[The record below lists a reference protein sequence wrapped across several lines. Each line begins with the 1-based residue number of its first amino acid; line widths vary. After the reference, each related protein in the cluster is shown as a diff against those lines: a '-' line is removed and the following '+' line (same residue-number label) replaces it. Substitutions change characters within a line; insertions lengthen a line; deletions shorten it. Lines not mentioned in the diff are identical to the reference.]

1 MYRTVQGDTW
11 GIVSKK
17 GYGRELQMR
26 VLIAANPAVRDV
38 VIFPAGIELQT
49 PAIKKRQPIRCR
61 LGKEAKA

>member
-11 GIVSKK
+11 DIVSKK
-17 GYGRELQMR
+17 VYGTELQMH

-49 PAIKKRQPIRCR
+49 PAIKETASDALPPWKR
-61 LGKEAKA
+61 G

>member
-1 MYRTVQGDTW
+1 MH
-11 GIVSKK
+11 
-17 GYGRELQMR
+17 